1 MSINYRKAIE
11 NEIEDII
18 SCSDVPEDYA
28 HAKSVKEWVLKFRP
42 DADWALQLAAFPISL
57 HSDEYNVIIC

>member
-18 SCSDVPEDYA
+18 SRLGVLEDYA

-42 DADWALQLAAFPISL
+42 DADFGFFNLPLFLYPSIAMNLM
-57 HSDEYNVIIC
+57 